1 MKETKYKKAIGAL
14 DEDKSYSIEEAL
26 ELILEQPKRKF
37 QETVDISVWLG
48 IDPKKS
54 EQNIRGSLTLPN
66 SLGKEVKVAAFV
78 DSDKADEA
86 KKGGADFIGLDD
98 LIEKYKD
105 GNIDFDVAITTP
117 DQMKNVS
124 KLAKVLGPKGL
135 MPSPKSGTVTE
146 NIDKAVK
153 EIKHGQVRFKAEQEG
168 IVQGTIAN
176 VSMKKAQLKENFDS
190 FINELKR
197 LKPASSKGIYFK
209 SVFLSTTMGPGYRI
223 DTSQFWDIK
232 DCRCLA

>member
-14 DEDKSYSIEEAL
+14 DEDKSYSTEEAL
-26 ELILEQPKRKF
+26 ELILKQPKRKF

-117 DQMKNVS
+117 AQMKNVS

-176 VSMKKAQLKENFDS
+176 VSMKKVQLKENFDS

-223 DTSQFWDIK
+223 DTSQF
-232 DCRCLA
+232 

>member
-1 MKETKYKKAIGAL
+1 MKETKFKKALGVL
-14 DEDKSYSIEEAL
+14 DEDKSYSTEEAL
-26 ELILEQPKRKF
+26 ELILKQPKRKF

-66 SLGKEVKVAAFV
+66 SLGKDVKVAAFV

-117 DQMKNVS
+117 AKMKDVS
-124 KLAKVLGPKGL
+124 KIAKVLGPKGL

-176 VSMKKAQLKENFDS
+176 VGMKKDQLKENFDS

-223 DTSQFWDIK
+223 DTSQF
-232 DCRCLA
+232 

>member
-176 VSMKKAQLKENFDS
+176 VGMKKAQLKENFDS

-197 LKPASSKGIYFK
+197 LQPASSKGIYFK

-223 DTSQFWDIK
+223 DTSQF
-232 DCRCLA
+232 

>member
-1 MKETKYKKAIGAL
+1 MMKETKYKKALGAL
-14 DEDKSYSIEEAL
+14 DEDKSYSTEEAL
-26 ELILEQPKRKF
+26 ELILKQPKRKF

-117 DQMKNVS
+117 AQMKNVS

-176 VSMKKAQLKENFDS
+176 VSMKKVQLKENFDS

-223 DTSQFWDIK
+223 DTSQF
-232 DCRCLA
+232 

>member
-1 MKETKYKKAIGAL
+1 MKETKFKKALGVL
-14 DEDKSYSIEEAL
+14 DEDKSYSTEEAL
-26 ELILEQPKRKF
+26 ELILKQPKRKF

-66 SLGKEVKVAAFV
+66 SLGKDVRVAAFV

-86 KKGGADFIGLDD
+86 KKGGADFIGLED

-117 DQMKNVS
+117 AKMKDVS

-153 EIKHGQVRFKAEQEG
+153 EIKHGQVRFKAEQDG
-168 IVQGTIAN
+168 IVQGTSAN
-176 VSMKKAQLKENFDS
+176 VSMKKDQLNENFDS

-209 SVFLSTTMGPGYRI
+209 SIFLSTTMGPGYRI
-223 DTSQFWDIK
+223 DVSQF
-232 DCRCLA
+232 

>member
-1 MKETKYKKAIGAL
+1 M
-14 DEDKSYSIEEAL
+14 

-78 DSDKADEA
+78 DSDKSDEA

-117 DQMKNVS
+117 AQMKNVS

-176 VSMKKAQLKENFDS
+176 VSMKKVQLKENFDS

-223 DTSQFWDIK
+223 DTSQF
-232 DCRCLA
+232 

>member
-1 MKETKYKKAIGAL
+1 MKETKYKKALGAL
-14 DEDKSYSIEEAL
+14 DEDKSYSTEEAL
-26 ELILEQPKRKF
+26 ELILKQPKRKF

-105 GNIDFDVAITTP
+105 GNIDFDVAITTT

-176 VSMKKAQLKENFDS
+176 VSMKKVQLKENFDS

-223 DTSQFWDIK
+223 DTSQF
-232 DCRCLA
+232 